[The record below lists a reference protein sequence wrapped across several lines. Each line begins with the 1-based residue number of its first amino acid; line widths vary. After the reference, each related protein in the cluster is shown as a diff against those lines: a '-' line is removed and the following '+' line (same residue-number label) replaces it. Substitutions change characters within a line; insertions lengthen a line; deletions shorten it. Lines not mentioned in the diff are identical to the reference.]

1 MDVKKT
7 ILKKGFEGSRILG
20 FEEPTNSFGAD
31 PYLNPFSALAG
42 RKIMV
47 LNRSKTA
54 VTVIPIRRKGIK
66 RTQIMG

>member
-1 MDVKKT
+1 LGKRV
-7 ILKKGFEGSRILG
+7 LGFEGSRVRG
-20 FEEPTNSFGAD
+20 FKEPTNSFGD
-31 PYLNPFSALAG
+31 DDYLKPLSALAG

-66 RTQIMG
+66 RIQTMG